1 MEDPASRPEG
11 RRECEAC
18 GRFPCIP
25 GNAILMRICRS
36 TAVVRHVPMIE
47 QCKWLLMLISQ
58 MRRRLF
64 SRIPSAS
71 NRRFVLVTFAP
82 DLTELVVL

>member
-1 MEDPASRPEG
+1 
-11 RRECEAC
+11 
-18 GRFPCIP
+18 
-25 GNAILMRICRS
+25 
-36 TAVVRHVPMIE
+36 MIE